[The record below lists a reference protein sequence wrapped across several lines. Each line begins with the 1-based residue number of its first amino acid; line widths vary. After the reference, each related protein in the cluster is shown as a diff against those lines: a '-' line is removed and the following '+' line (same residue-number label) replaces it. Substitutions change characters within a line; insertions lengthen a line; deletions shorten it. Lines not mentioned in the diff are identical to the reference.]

1 MDQSDAQVRL
11 VADDGTLL
19 KHDTYK
25 VDLSD
30 DELRDLYV
38 KLVVVRRIDT
48 EGTNLQRQGQ
58 LGIWAPCL
66 GQEAAQVGSGCALA
80 PGDFV
85 FPSYRE
91 HGVAYVRGVDIMKIL
106 QLYRGVSLSGWDPHE
121 KNFALYTI
129 PIGTQAL
136 HAVGY
141 AIGAKWDGA
150 EQCTAVYFGDGGTSE
165 GDTNEAFNF
174 AAVNSAPVVFFCQ
187 NNQWAISVPL
197 SKQMAAPIWRR
208 SYGFGFPGVQVGGN
222 DVVAVLALTGP
233 PTTWTCGWRASR
245 SAATAPSSRRPACG
259 RRSWTAP
266 PRARRTPPPPGSAPR
281 SRRCRR
287 RRSRTWST
295 TSTPIRPPRCGGS
308 SSGYSGSRASSSRR
322 RAEEWRRSPWPRR
335 STRRC
340 ATPWRPTARSSS
352 SARTSAPSA
361 VSSAS
366 PTACSRTSASSGSWT
381 PRWPSPA
388 SSASPSGWPSAA
400 TAPCPRCSS
409 TASATPRSTRSSA
422 TWPSTGTGPG
432 ASSPCRWSYASPS
445 AAASARSSTTPRAR
459 RRSTLTPPGSR
470 SWPRRR
476 RLTPTRCCAS
486 RSRSTTR

>member
-165 GDTNEAFNF
+165 GDA
-174 AAVNSAPVVFFCQ
+174 
-187 NNQWAISVPL
+187 
-197 SKQMAAPIWRR
+197 
-208 SYGFGFPGVQVGGN
+208 N
-222 DVVAVLALTGP
+222 DVLAVLAVT
-233 PTTWTCGWRASR
+233 RA
-245 SAATAPSSRRPACG
+245 AAD
-259 RRSWTAP
+259 
-266 PRARRTPPPPGSAPR
+266 RARDGGGPTLIEAVTYRLGAHTTTDFPT
-281 SRRCRR
+281 
-287 RRSRTWST
+287 RSRTADDLDMWMAREPIGRYRACLEKAGLWSEELDRT
-295 TSTPIRPPRCGGS
+295 AKGEADATAARIRAAVEEMPSPPLEDLVDHV
-308 SSGYSGSRASSSRR
+308 YTDPPATLRR
-322 RAEEWRRSPWPRR
+322 QFERLQRFESEFVAEE
-335 STRRC
+335 
-340 ATPWRPTARSSS
+340 
-352 SARTSAPSA
+352 
-361 VSSAS
+361 
-366 PTACSRTSASSGSWT
+366 
-381 PRWPSPA
+381 
-388 SSASPSGWPSAA
+388 
-400 TAPCPRCSS
+400 
-409 TASATPRSTRSSA
+409 
-422 TWPSTGTGPG
+422 
-432 ASSPCRWSYASPS
+432 
-445 AAASARSSTTPRAR
+445 
-459 RRSTLTPPGSR
+459 
-470 SWPRRR
+470 
-476 RLTPTRCCAS
+476 
-486 RSRSTTR
+486 

>member
-150 EQCTAVYFGDGGTSE
+150 EQCTAVYFGDGATLI
-165 GDTNEAFNF
+165 EAVTYRLG
-174 AAVNSAPVVFFCQ
+174 AHTTTDDPTRYRTADDLDM
-187 NNQWAISVPL
+187 W
-197 SKQMAAPIWRR
+197 MAREPIGR
-208 SYGFGFPGVQVGGN
+208 Y
-222 DVVAVLALTGP
+222 
-233 PTTWTCGWRASR
+233 RAFLEKAGLWSDELDR
-245 SAATAPSSRRPACG
+245 TAKGEADATAARIRGAVEEMPS
-259 RRSWTAP
+259 P
-266 PRARRTPPPPGSAPR
+266 PLEDLVDHVYADPPVTLLRQFERLQRFESEFV
-281 SRRCRR
+281 
-287 RRSRTWST
+287 
-295 TSTPIRPPRCGGS
+295 
-308 SSGYSGSRASSSRR
+308 
-322 RAEEWRRSPWPRR
+322 AEE
-335 STRRC
+335 
-340 ATPWRPTARSSS
+340 
-352 SARTSAPSA
+352 
-361 VSSAS
+361 
-366 PTACSRTSASSGSWT
+366 G
-381 PRWPSPA
+381 
-388 SSASPSGWPSAA
+388 
-400 TAPCPRCSS
+400 
-409 TASATPRSTRSSA
+409 
-422 TWPSTGTGPG
+422 
-432 ASSPCRWSYASPS
+432 
-445 AAASARSSTTPRAR
+445 
-459 RRSTLTPPGSR
+459 
-470 SWPRRR
+470 
-476 RLTPTRCCAS
+476 
-486 RSRSTTR
+486 